1 MNLDEPSILHPS
13 EYRQWGQH
21 YAGCCNMGIGIVL
34 KAQAIVQEP
43 RGRYE
48 LVRESNH
55 YSGTVIPEKD
65 GFSND
70 PCRIIQ
76 LLKG

>member
-1 MNLDEPSILHPS
+1 
-13 EYRQWGQH
+13 
-21 YAGCCNMGIGIVL
+21 MGIGIVL

>member
-1 MNLDEPSILHPS
+1 MPDV
-13 EYRQWGQH
+13 
-21 YAGCCNMGIGIVL
+21 CNMGIGIVL

-48 LVRESNH
+48 LVGESNH

>member
-1 MNLDEPSILHPS
+1 MNLQYFTPANIASGGSTMPDV
-13 EYRQWGQH
+13 
-21 YAGCCNMGIGIVL
+21 CNMGIGIVL

-48 LVRESNH
+48 LVGESNH